1 MGVVEN
7 VTPPYKLFCH
17 FPTKLS
23 LSKYV
28 GEQKQRS
35 KKCPTIFDTHEDVL
49 Q

>member
-1 MGVVEN
+1 MS
-7 VTPPYKLFCH
+7 
-17 FPTKLS
+17 PTLQIILSFSQRKLS